1 MPTKPKF
8 HSCFVPYSNEN
19 LAKRSATSM
28 RKILHI
34 LTLLILWTN
43 LSFGQSL
50 DKKCID
56 SWVLNTFSN
65 SQIGENALYILD
77 GIQLDND
84 SLDIK
89 LSKYK
94 RTDITSI
101 DYLDKALTDSLTFCK
116 PLEGVIIMIS
126 KGSQIKKSIRE
137 TYNEAKTKYLPIDL
151 KTTAD
156 INPDKGEPVLIID
169 GVQIDHREC
178 FERFDEIKLKQIIG
192 IQYIDRP
199 VNPEIYG
206 TNAINGLVKIT
217 TK

>member
-1 MPTKPKF
+1 
-8 HSCFVPYSNEN
+8 
-19 LAKRSATSM
+19 M

-34 LTLLILWTN
+34 LTLLILGTN

-50 DKKCID
+50 DKKYID
-56 SWVLNTFSN
+56 SWVLNTFPN

-77 GIQLDND
+77 GILLDND
-84 SLDIK
+84 SLDYK
-89 LSKYK
+89 LSKFK

-126 KGSQIKKSIRE
+126 KGSQIKRSIRE
-137 TYNEAKTKYLPIDL
+137 TYSKAKTKYSKVDL
-151 KTTAD
+151 QTTAD
-156 INPDKGEPVLIID
+156 INPEKGEPVLIID
-169 GVQIDHREC
+169 GVQIDHREY
-178 FERFDEIKLKQIIG
+178 FERFNEIKLKQIIG

-206 TNAINGLVKIT
+206 ANSINGIIKIT

>member
-1 MPTKPKF
+1 
-8 HSCFVPYSNEN
+8 
-19 LAKRSATSM
+19 M

-34 LTLLILWTN
+34 LTLLILGTN

-50 DKKCID
+50 DKKYID
-56 SWVLNTFSN
+56 SWVLNTFPN

-77 GIQLDND
+77 GILLDND
-84 SLDIK
+84 SLDDK
-89 LSKYK
+89 LSKFK

-116 PLEGVIIMIS
+116 PLEGVITMIS
-126 KGSQIKKSIRE
+126 KGSQIKRSIRE
-137 TYNEAKTKYLPIDL
+137 TYSKAKTKYLKVDL

-169 GVQIDHREC
+169 GVQIDHREY
-178 FERFDEIKLKQIIG
+178 FERFNEIKLKQIIG

-199 VNPEIYG
+199 VNPDVYG
-206 TNAINGLVKIT
+206 ANSINGLIKIT